1 MFLRII
7 NFVQKIQIIQTLDK
21 NENENENDNEN
32 KNENE
37 NKYKIFF

>member
-21 NENENENDNEN
+21 NENENENGNEN